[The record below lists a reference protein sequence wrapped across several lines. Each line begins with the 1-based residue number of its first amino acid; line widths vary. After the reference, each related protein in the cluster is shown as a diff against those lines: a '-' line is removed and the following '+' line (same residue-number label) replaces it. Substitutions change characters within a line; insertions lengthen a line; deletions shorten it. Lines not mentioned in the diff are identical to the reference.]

1 MTDIIRQS
9 RGQCHC
15 LRVQR
20 GTQRPCA
27 SGRPQ
32 PGPAAGAGSNG
43 KPFSTQGRAA
53 ARVGPPVT
61 RRPPGPLPTGL
72 GLPHVTRR
80 ARLPEAEAAGSLT
93 HARPGR
99 RLCRVGASPA
109 ARRGRCPRGWD
120 CRLSPAGP
128 PPTGLGLPPFVNRA
142 RLPEAE
148 AAGSLTHARPGRR
161 LCRVGASPAARR
173 GRCPRGWDCRLSPA
187 GPPPTGLGLPPFVN
201 RGRLPEPEAA
211 GSPSRARPG
220 RRPCRVSASPVARR
234 ATAHGVGTAARR
246 PPGQTAGGGSGG
258 KPHPRKV
265 GPPPRVGLGLSLL
278 RPPGPAAGAG
288 SNGKLFAPQSRGR
301 RPRGCVCL
309 PQPAGSGR
317 RSRKQRKAFPARGRG
332 RRPRGC
338 VCLPQPA
345 GPDCRRRKRREASP
359 TQGRAAAPC
368 RAARHPPSAGA
379 VAHGV
384 GTAARRPPGPSPAWD
399 WDCRPSPAGP
409 DCRRRKRREAPPT
422 QGRAA
427 ARVGLARRPA
437 PHGAPRTTA
446 DMQNPGNAVTF
457 YPVDTSYMQV

>member
-120 CRLSPAGP
+120 CRP
-128 PPTGLGLPPFVNRA
+128 
-142 RLPEAE
+142 
-148 AAGSLTHARPGRR
+148 
-161 LCRVGASPAARR
+161 
-173 GRCPRGWDCRLSPA
+173 SPA

-211 GSPSRARPG
+211 GSLSRAGPW
-220 RRPCRVSASPVARR
+220 
-234 ATAHGVGTAARR
+234 
-246 PPGQTAGGGSGG
+246 
-258 KPHPRKV
+258 
-265 GPPPRVGLGLSLL
+265 PPPV
-278 RPPGPAAGAG
+278 
-288 SNGKLFAPQSRGR
+288 
-301 RPRGCVCL
+301 
-309 PQPAGSGR
+309 
-317 RSRKQRKAFPARGRG
+317 
-332 RRPRGC
+332 
-338 VCLPQPA
+338 
-345 GPDCRRRKRREASP
+345 
-359 TQGRAAAPC
+359 
-368 RAARHPPSAGA
+368 
-379 VAHGV
+379 
-384 GTAARRPPGPSPAWD
+384 
-399 WDCRPSPAGP
+399 
-409 DCRRRKRREAPPT
+409 
-422 QGRAA
+422 
-427 ARVGLARRPA
+427 
-437 PHGAPRTTA
+437 
-446 DMQNPGNAVTF
+446 
-457 YPVDTSYMQV
+457 